1 MTGPEGAILE
11 LAMTPMLRYT
21 LFDNPLP
28 NAVTLTSQ
36 VYILWGKAL
45 YEISDA
51 GNIEPSEESVKQ
63 VSLLG

>member
-1 MTGPEGAILE
+1 MTGPERAILE
-11 LAMTPMLRYT
+11 RAMTLMLRYT
-21 LFDNPLP
+21 LFDDPLP
-28 NAVTLTSQ
+28 NADTLKSQ

-45 YEISDA
+45 DEISDA

>member
-1 MTGPEGAILE
+1 MTGPERGILE
-11 LAMTPMLRYT
+11 RAMTLMLRCT
-21 LFDNPLP
+21 LFNDPLP
-28 NAVTLTSQ
+28 NTVTLTSQ

-45 YEISDA
+45 DEISDA

>member
-1 MTGPEGAILE
+1 MTL
-11 LAMTPMLRYT
+11 MLRCT
-21 LFDNPLP
+21 LFDDPLP
-28 NAVTLTSQ
+28 NAVTLISQ

-45 YEISDA
+45 DEISDA

>member
-11 LAMTPMLRYT
+11 WAMTLMLRCT
-21 LFDNPLP
+21 IFDDRLP
-28 NAVTLTSQ
+28 NAVILRSQ

-45 YEISDA
+45 DEISDA

>member
-11 LAMTPMLRYT
+11 RAMTLMLRCT
-21 LFDNPLP
+21 LFDDPLR

-36 VYILWGKAL
+36 VHILWGKAL
-45 YEISDA
+45 DEISDT
-51 GNIEPSEESVKQ
+51 GNIEHSEESVKQ